1 MFTGKRYITVG
12 IHQTI
17 PTGLQEFLWELI
29 DDMTATNDYL
39 QVFELTIS
47 KRQQELE
54 HRQEQ
59 PPYSKRYILKHFTS
73 KPITA
78 KIFVI
83 DSGDYSTMM
92 LASEY

>member
-12 IHQTI
+12 IHRNI
-17 PTGLQEFLWELI
+17 PPPIQEFLWELI
-29 DDMTATNDYL
+29 DRLEVEKDYL
-39 QVFELTIS
+39 QVFELTVS

-54 HRQEQ
+54 HRQEK
-59 PPYSKRYILKHFTS
+59 PPYSKRYILRHFTS

-83 DSGDYSTMM
+83 GNSEYSTMM

>member
-29 DDMTATNDYL
+29 DDMTVPKDYL
-39 QVFELTIS
+39 QVFELTVS

-59 PPYSKRYILKHFTS
+59 PQYSKRYVLLRFLS
-73 KPITA
+73 KPITE

>member
-12 IHQTI
+12 IHRNI
-17 PTGLQEFLWELI
+17 PPPIQEFLWELI
-29 DDMTATNDYL
+29 DDMTAPKDYL
-39 QVFELTIS
+39 QVFELTIT

-83 DSGDYSTMM
+83 DSGEYSTMM

>member
-1 MFTGKRYITVG
+1 MFNNKRYITVG
-12 IHQTI
+12 VYKTI
-17 PTGLQEFLWELI
+17 PKSIQEFMWELI
-29 DDMTATNDYL
+29 DDMTIEKDYM
-39 QVFELTIS
+39 QVFELTVS

-54 HRQEQ
+54 HRQEK
-59 PPYSKRYILKHFTS
+59 PPYSKRYILRHFTS

-83 DSGDYSTMM
+83 GNSEYSTMM